1 VELAIQTAVA
11 PKPRKNKHEGAHTLP
26 KRVGRY
32 VLFDHIGRG
41 GMADIYLARA
51 KTDFDGGRLV
61 CIKEVLPKYAASASY
76 ADMLV
81 TEAKLAAQLSHAN
94 VVTVYDL
101 GRDEGSLYIAMEY
114 VEGYDL
120 RELLRRCA
128 SDKVPLPVEFG
139 LLVVIEV
146 LRALSYAHR
155 FRGPATPNGI
165 IHRDVSP
172 SNVLI
177 SFQGEV
183 KLCDFGIARANDATK
198 RPTDGELEHA
208 EMDSAIAGKAG
219 YMSPEQAR
227 GEAVDGRSDVF
238 AAGIVLWE
246 LCAGRRLY
254 KAGPDET
261 LLDVAR
267 RAAIPPLPVRELHDE
282 PTLHALV
289 RKALARDPND
299 RFGSASE
306 MLRELED
313 YAARARLVGSPLRFG
328 EWLLEHFGK
337 DVVASRRG
345 RERAL
350 RAIERGPVALVRPIE
365 PLPKPVAALPPA
377 PPTVEPTCATEAAAI
392 APETV
397 AGDELDDEAFVPER
411 SQPIALTRRAPPRRP
426 GFVAYSFA
434 LLLVALAIALVVAR

>member
-1 VELAIQTAVA
+1 VELAIQTSVA
-11 PKPRKNKHEGAHTLP
+11 PKPRKNKHEGARTLP
-26 KRVGRY
+26 KRLGRY
-32 VLFDHIGRG
+32 MLFDHIGRG

-61 CIKEVLPKYAASASY
+61 CIKEVLAKYATSPGYS
-76 ADMLV
+76 DMLV
-81 TEAKLAAQLSHAN
+81 TEAKLAAELSHAN

-139 LLVVIEV
+139 LLVVTEV

-155 FRGPATPNGI
+155 FRGPGAPKGI

-172 SNVLI
+172 SNMLI

-183 KLCDFGIARANDATK
+183 KLCDFGIARANEATK
-198 RPTDGELEHA
+198 RPAETENEQAEL
-208 EMDSAIAGKAG
+208 DSAIAGKAG

-227 GEAVDGRSDVF
+227 GETVDGRSDVF

-254 KAGPDET
+254 KAGPDES
-261 LLDVAR
+261 LLEVAR
-267 RAAIPPLPVRELHDE
+267 RAAIPPLPLRELHDE
-282 PTLHALV
+282 PALHAIV
-289 RKALARDPND
+289 RKALAKDAND
-299 RFGSASE
+299 RYGSASE

-313 YAARARLVGSPLRFG
+313 YASRARLVGSPLRFG

-337 DVVASRRG
+337 DLVASRRG

-350 RAIERGPVALVRPIE
+350 RAIERGPVALVRAIE
-365 PLPKPVAALPPA
+365 PQPAPAPVAPPVEPA
-377 PPTVEPTCATEAAAI
+377 PSCANSAELSPADDLASSALDEPNI
-392 APETV
+392 
-397 AGDELDDEAFVPER
+397 LPER
-411 SQPIALTRRAPPRRP
+411 SQAIRLVHRAPPRRP
-426 GFVAYSFA
+426 GFVAYFFA
-434 LLLVALAIALVVAR
+434 LLLVAFALLLVTAR